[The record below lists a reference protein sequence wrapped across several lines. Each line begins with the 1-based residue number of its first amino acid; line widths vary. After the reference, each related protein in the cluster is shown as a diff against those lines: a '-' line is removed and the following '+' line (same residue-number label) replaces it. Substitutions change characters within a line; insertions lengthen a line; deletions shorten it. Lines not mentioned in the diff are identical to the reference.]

1 MSQTFFSLTKKK
13 ILSTFVS
20 PNKFI
25 WKIYL
30 MVNLMIQIIHHK
42 HREVICVLIL
52 GRKGYRFY
60 NSTVL
65 EGPCLD
71 FQEHTTY
78 QME

>member
-1 MSQTFFSLTKKK
+1 
-13 ILSTFVS
+13 
-20 PNKFI
+20 
-25 WKIYL
+25 